1 MHGTGHPEAAQA
13 GALRLAMERHRLDD
27 GHRQAPQAQQ
37 VGAGFGV
44 ARAVVVFGHRRIALV
59 AHARQQQAD
68 VGQQR
73 RRGAEFGTG
82 ARQDL
87 RGQARGQQRAVL
99 QGGAVHAGGGLH
111 REDFAGQ
118 HQVAQR
124 AQAQPRDGRA
134 QIGDR
139 APVGEVG
146 RVAQLQHLGGDGRIA
161 RHQLGDVVGG
171 AFILFQRAGQREVQV
186 RRRRQVFDPAD
197 GAAQARAVQQVA
209 QFFQAV
215 DRLQHGFRRQR
226 QRQEAVR
233 HADQLDRGG
242 QAVVTAFQ
250 QRDADGF
257 GTQRADLPQQRGRRQ
272 VGQRGPHHHHVDRAV
287 GHREHRRL
295 AVGHRFHGPL
305 VSHVADVIGQIVRQ
319 AGGIANVQN
328 AQSTSPCF
336 VQPSTRA
343 LLAGH
348 GPDEI

>member
-1 MHGTGHPEAAQA
+1 MFENQIMGESPRIVYVYNAATA
-13 GALRLAMERHRLDD
+13 GDRELLSMMEKYEQCHCGLS
-27 GHRQAPQAQQ
+27 
-37 VGAGFGV
+37 F
-44 ARAVVVFGHRRIALV
+44 IK
-59 AHARQQQAD
+59 AD
-68 VGQQR
+68 VYKSNG
-73 RRGAEFGTG
+73 
-82 ARQDL
+82 
-87 RGQARGQQRAVL
+87 
-99 QGGAVHAGGGLH
+99 
-111 REDFAGQ
+111 
-118 HQVAQR
+118 
-124 AQAQPRDGRA
+124 
-134 QIGDR
+134 
-139 APVGEVG
+139 
-146 RVAQLQHLGGDGRIA
+146 IA

-171 AFILFQRAGQREVQV
+171 AFILFQRTCQREVQV

-250 QRDADGF
+250 QRDADGL